1 LEDFKMEVTERL
13 RQLVEFMARS
23 ILDDE
28 HPLKVHA
35 VNGAENIVLE
45 VSCSPDDIG
54 LLIGRNGRVIE
65 SIRTIVRAACRGEHI
80 RITVEVLNSRN

>member
-1 LEDFKMEVTERL
+1 MDVTERL
-13 RQLVEFMARS
+13 RQLVEYVAHS

-45 VSCSPDDIG
+45 VSCSPEDIG

-65 SIRTIVRAACRGEHI
+65 SIRTIVRAACRGEPI